1 MSPDSMTGDRTK
13 THPTRQD
20 PGLTYALRRLHED
33 ETALAAHLTT
43 MGEQHRSEHE
53 IHHVTRDL
61 LAWSHDNLA
70 QVANTAAKHHTHL
83 NAQPGEATGKLPDP
97 ALVAADGHPAGL
109 RLLEDL
115 RNTYLLASAT
125 SLSWELLAQYAQARR
140 ESDILELAGR
150 CHPRTLRQL
159 RWANTMIKTQTPQI
173 LASL

>member
-61 LAWSHDNLA
+61 LAWSHDNLS
-70 QVANTAAKHHTHL
+70 QITETAAKHLIRL
-83 NAQPGEATGKLPDP
+83 NAPPASEAWKLPSP
-97 ALVAADGHPAGL
+97 ALATVDAQPAVL

-115 RNTYLLASAT
+115 RTTYLLASAT
-125 SLSWELLAQYAQARR
+125 SLSWELLAQYAQARH
-140 ESDILELAGR
+140 ENDILDVAQH
-150 CHPRTLRQL
+150 CHSRTLRQM
-159 RWANTMIKTQTPQI
+159 RWANTMLKTQSPQI
-173 LASL
+173 LTSL